1 MSEDEV
7 AKTVV
12 DSLAQTQL
20 SESGDGRDVAVADV
34 SFEASR
40 YTVRRVLGA
49 GGMGE
54 VRLCSDAWIGR
65 DVAMKVAHP
74 TAGGSQSQTRGRFL
88 REARVQ
94 GQLEHPSV
102 VPVYDIGKLGG
113 ETFFTMKRIGGHA
126 LDAVVHGLREGDA
139 EICVKY
145 NRRKLLAATSQVCL
159 TIAYAHSRGVIH
171 RDLKPANVML
181 GDFGEVYVLD
191 WGVAKLR
198 EGEDVA
204 APSGSVRSV
213 DVGQRAVTQDGAVIG
228 TPGYMAP
235 EQLRG
240 APVDPRA
247 DVYALGAMLFEVLA
261 LEPMHR
267 GGADINVLLGSTLKG
282 VEAPSVRAPNAN
294 VPPELDAIVARA
306 TALDPAERYE
316 SARAM
321 HEDIEAFLDGERDAE
336 RRRELASAHV
346 KKAREAL
353 SKASHAGADAEAL
366 RAEGMREL
374 GRAVALDPSDQ
385 GALRAIS
392 ELVLAP
398 ADDLPASAVAELK
411 LGERADRAKGA
422 ARAARMYIVWL
433 GMVPLLFFMGIR
445 SWPIVV
451 ALASLILATS
461 AYAQFVGSSPERAT
475 PQRLFASMLLN
486 AALVGTCS
494 LIFGPLV
501 FVPGIAASSAAAYVL
516 AVREKSRLRLLPF
529 SLATCSVFVPLVLQ
543 YAGVLPASYTFDGGA
558 ITIHPIVAAF
568 RPANTM
574 VSLALVTFVQLML
587 PSVLINRAVD
597 SLVDAERRSFAQ
609 AWRLRQL
616 LP

>member
-7 AKTVV
+7 AKTQV

-65 DVAMKVAHP
+65 EVAMKVAHP
-74 TAGGSQSQTRGRFL
+74 VAGGSQSQSRGRFL

-102 VPVYDIGKLGG
+102 VPVYDIGKLAG

-126 LDAVVHGLREGDA
+126 LDEVVRGLREDDE
-139 EICVKY
+139 EICAKY

-198 EGEDVA
+198 DGEDVA
-204 APSGSVRSV
+204 APSAPAV
-213 DVGQRAVTQDGAVIG
+213 DVGERAVTQAGAVIG

-240 APVDPRA
+240 TPIGPRA

-267 GGADINVLLGSTLKG
+267 GDMNAMLASTLQG
-282 VEAPSVRAPNAN
+282 AQLPSARAPSAN
-294 VPPELDAIVARA
+294 VAPELDAIVARA
-306 TALDPAERYE
+306 TALDPADRYE

-321 HEDIEAFLDGERDAE
+321 HDDIEAFLDGERDAE

-422 ARAARMYIVWL
+422 GRAARMYIVWL

-445 SWPIVV
+445 SWPIVI

-461 AYAQFVGSSPERAT
+461 AYAQYVGSSPERAT
-475 PQRLFASMLLN
+475 PQRLLASMLLN

-543 YAGVLPASYTFDGGA
+543 YAGVLPTSYTFDGGA